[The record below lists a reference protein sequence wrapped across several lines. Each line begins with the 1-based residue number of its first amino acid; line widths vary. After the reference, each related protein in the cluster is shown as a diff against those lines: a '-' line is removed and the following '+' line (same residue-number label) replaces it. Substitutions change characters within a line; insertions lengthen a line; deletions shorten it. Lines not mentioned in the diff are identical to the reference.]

1 MVGHPHQNRLLAQL
15 DTDDRVRVLA
25 ACTPIR
31 FTLGDTLLPAESSIT
46 HLVFVEE
53 GILSVITE
61 IRDGRSVEAGMVG
74 FEGVAGV
81 QAAFVPSRTRSRYEC
96 QGDGHGLR
104 IEAARLR
111 SLVDDSEGL
120 RRALSHYQ
128 ARVQH
133 ELEQANAC
141 NVLHNAER
149 RLAKWLLRCHDRMDG
164 DVLRLTQEYLA
175 AMLGAQR
182 TTVNEAA
189 QHLQAQG
196 AIRYMRGKLTI
207 IDRPRLERAACEC
220 YTPLHRAEG
229 QVLREREVDLIRVNG
244 AATSTRGPSPA

>member
-1 MVGHPHQNRLLAQL
+1 MIGHRPHNRLLVQL
-15 DTDDRVRVLA
+15 GVNDRVRVLA
-25 ACTPIR
+25 ACAPVR
-31 FTLGDTLLPAESSIT
+31 FTLGDILLPAESLIT
-46 HLVFVEE
+46 HPIFVEE

-81 QAAFVPSRTRSRYEC
+81 QAAFVPTCTRSRYEC

-111 SLVDDSEGL
+111 SLLDESEGL
-120 RRALSHYQ
+120 RRVLSHYQ

-149 RLAKWLLRCHDRMDG
+149 RLAKWLLRCHDRMDS

-189 QHLQAQG
+189 QRLQSLG

-207 IDRPRLERAACEC
+207 VDRPRLERAACDC
-220 YTPLHRAEG
+220 YTPLDRAEG
-229 QVLREREVDLIRVNG
+229 ALAPRREP
-244 AATSTRGPSPA
+244 AAERA